1 MIKYRNKMIAAVG
14 HYLISSN
21 GKRGF
26 SIPIEEGISYT
37 EKELTTIV
45 EKRPY
50 NSVSIGGVFN
60 IKVTDNIKKTLITSI
75 WSNDDQ
81 IAIMLNK
88 DNGDNEM
95 YNFMQ
100 EWRKW
105 FSDIVHNIEKLY
117 NTERT

>member
-1 MIKYRNKMIAAVG
+1 MIATVG

-26 SIPIEEGISYT
+26 SILIEEGVSYT
-37 EKELTTIV
+37 EKELTNIV

-81 IAIMLNK
+81 IAIILNK
-88 DNGDNEM
+88 DNGDSEM

-105 FSDIVHNIEKLY
+105 FSNITHNIEELY

>member
-14 HYLISSN
+14 HYLIGSN

-26 SIPIEEGISYT
+26 SIPIEEGVSYT
-37 EKELTTIV
+37 EKELTNIV

-50 NSVSIGGVFN
+50 NSISIGGIFN

-88 DNGDNEM
+88 DSSPEDTLY
-95 YNFMQ
+95 YNKMQ
-100 EWRKW
+100 EWRGWASTLAHALVDLNK
-105 FSDIVHNIEKLY
+105 
-117 NTERT
+117 

>member
-1 MIKYRNKMIAAVG
+1 MIKYRNKMLAAVG

-26 SIPIEEGISYT
+26 SIPIEEEVSYT
-37 EKELTTIV
+37 EKELTNIV

-60 IKVTDNIKKTLITSI
+60 IKVTDYIKKTLITSI

-81 IAIMLNK
+81 IAIILNK
-88 DNGDNEM
+88 DNGNSEM

-105 FSDIVHNIEKLY
+105 FSDVTHNIEKLY
-117 NTERT
+117 NIEKT

>member
-1 MIKYRNKMIAAVG
+1 MIAAVG

-26 SIPIEEGISYT
+26 SIPIEEGVSYT
-37 EKELTTIV
+37 EKELTNIV

-50 NSVSIGGVFN
+50 NSVSIGGIFN
-60 IKVTDNIKKTLITSI
+60 IKVTDYIKKTLITSI

-81 IAIMLNK
+81 IAIILNK

-100 EWRKW
+100 EYRTY
-105 FSDIVHNIEKLY
+105 FSNLAKQIKELKTVDKK
-117 NTERT
+117 

>member
-1 MIKYRNKMIAAVG
+1 MIATIG

-45 EKRPY
+45 KKRPY

-81 IAIMLNK
+81 IAIILNK
-88 DNGDNEM
+88 DNDSDDNVL
-95 YNFMQ
+95 YNKMQ
-100 EWRKW
+100 EWREWSGAFAKL
-105 FSDIVHNIEKLY
+105 VMEKL
-117 NTERT
+117 EKSVK

>member
-14 HYLISSN
+14 HYLIGST

-26 SIPIEEGISYT
+26 SIPAEKGVSYI
-37 EKELTTIV
+37 EKELTNIV

-50 NSVSIGGVFN
+50 NSVSIGGIFN

-105 FSDIVHNIEKLY
+105 FSDIIHNIEKLY